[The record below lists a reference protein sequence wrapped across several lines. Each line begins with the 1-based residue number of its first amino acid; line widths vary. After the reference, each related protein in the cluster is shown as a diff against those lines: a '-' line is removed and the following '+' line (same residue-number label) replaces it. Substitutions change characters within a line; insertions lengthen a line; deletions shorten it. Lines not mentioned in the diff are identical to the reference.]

1 MNFKTILFVL
11 IISISNIFSQS
22 VQIFSHI
29 GNFITLSGDTIKDCR
44 VGYRTFG
51 KLNDEKS
58 NAIIYCS
65 SFGGTSESIG
75 SLIEKRNFVDTLN
88 YFVIAFDAL
97 GNGVSSSPSNY
108 HNNSFPEITITDM
121 VNSQYITLTKN
132 LGIERLY
139 GAIGGSMGSM
149 QVLEWAAT
157 YPLFIDKIAAYVSS
171 PKLTSY
177 DLLWMNTQLKMMEI
191 LRKYGASEREIKTLS
206 NMMTAW
212 ISRSPEHINE
222 NVKLEEFQNYFAKF
236 ENDPSETFTNDNYIS
251 QMKAMINHDIS
262 RKYNYSL
269 EETAVS
275 IKSELFFIVAKNDM
289 MVSPETSIKLAEL
302 TKARLTIL
310 ENDCGHLA
318 VSCEFDKVKE
328 EIDDFLN
335 N

>member
-1 MNFKTILFVL
+1 MSLKAILLLL
-11 IISISNIFSQS
+11 IISISNTFSQS
-22 VQIFSHI
+22 VQNFSHI
-29 GNFITLSGDTIKDCR
+29 GDFITLSGDTIKDCR
-44 VGYRTFG
+44 IGYRTFG

-65 SFGGTSESIG
+65 WFGGTSESIG
-75 SLIEKRNFVDTLN
+75 SLIEKRNFIDTSKYLI
-88 YFVIAFDAL
+88 IAFDAL

-121 VNSQYITLTKN
+121 VNSQYITLTKH
-132 LGIERLY
+132 LGIDRLY

-149 QVLEWAAT
+149 QVLEWAAA
-157 YPLFIDKIAAYVSS
+157 YPVFIDKIAAYVSS

-206 NMMTAW
+206 DMTTAW
-212 ISRSPEHINE
+212 ISRTPEYVNE

-262 RKYNYSL
+262 RKYHYSM
-269 EETAVS
+269 EETALG

-289 MVSPETSIKLAEL
+289 MVNPDESIELAEL

-318 VSCEFDKVKE
+318 VSCEFDRIKE
-328 EIDDFLN
+328 EIDDFFK
-335 N
+335 

>member
-1 MNFKTILFVL
+1 MSLKAILLLL
-11 IISISNIFSQS
+11 IISISNTFSQS
-22 VQIFSHI
+22 VQNYSYI
-29 GNFITLSGDTIKDCR
+29 GDFITFSGDTIKDCR

-58 NAIIYCS
+58 NVIIYCS
-65 SFGGTSESIG
+65 WFGGTSESIG
-75 SLIEKRNFVDTLN
+75 SLIEKRNFVDTSK
-88 YFVIAFDAL
+88 YFIIAFDAL

-108 HNNSFPEITITDM
+108 NNNSFPEITITDM
-121 VNSQYITLTKN
+121 VNSQYITLTKHM
-132 LGIERLY
+132 GIDRLY

-149 QVLEWAAT
+149 QVLEWAAA

-191 LRKYGASEREIKTLS
+191 LQRSGASEREIKTLS

-212 ISRSPEHINE
+212 ISRSPEHINK

-262 RKYNYSL
+262 RKCNGSM
-269 EETAVS
+269 EQTAGI
-275 IKSELFFIVAKNDM
+275 IKSELFIIVAKNDM
-289 MVSPETSIKLAEL
+289 MVNPETSIKLTEL

-318 VSCEFDKVKE
+318 VSCEFDRVKE
-328 EIDDFLN
+328 EIDDFFK
-335 N
+335 

>member
-1 MNFKTILFVL
+1 MSLKTILLLL
-11 IISISNIFSQS
+11 IISISNISSQS
-22 VQIFSHI
+22 VQKFSHI
-29 GNFITLSGDTIKDCR
+29 GDLITLSGDTIEDCR

-51 KLNDEKS
+51 KLSADKS

-65 SFGGTSESIG
+65 WFGGTSESIG
-75 SLIEKRNFVDTLN
+75 ILIEKRNFVDTSK
-88 YFVIAFDAL
+88 YFIIAFDAL

-121 VNSQYITLTKN
+121 VNSQYITLTKH
-132 LGIERLY
+132 LGIDRLY

-149 QVLEWAAT
+149 QVLEWAAA
-157 YPLFIDKIAAYVSS
+157 YPVFIDKIAAYVSS

-191 LRKYGASEREIKTLS
+191 LRKTGGSEREIKTLS
-206 NMMTAW
+206 DMMTAW
-212 ISRSPEHINE
+212 ISRSPEYINE
-222 NVKLEEFQNYFAKF
+222 NVKLEEFQNYFTKF

-251 QMKAMINHDIS
+251 QMKAMLNHDIY
-262 RKYNYSL
+262 RKYNYSM
-269 EETAVS
+269 EETAIG

-289 MVSPETSIKLAEL
+289 MVNPDESVKLAEL

-318 VSCEFDKVKE
+318 VSCEFDRIKE
-328 EIDDFLN
+328 EIDDFFK
-335 N
+335 